1 MSVNPVLLGRGA
13 DLDRIREAI
22 LRDVAGSV
30 LILGSAGQGKS
41 ALARAA
47 MEDDAVVQR
56 FGARRYWADVTGART
71 ETDLVTIVARAL
83 GVSDGSSLRGRV
95 LEQLAEAPALLVL
108 KGAEV
113 TAGSGALG
121 MDEFAFALHRIP
133 TLAWVATTRG
143 LREALSV
150 RWSEVI
156 RLEPLTVEQATR
168 AFIETAG
175 AAAADDPML
184 PTLIDASRLLPGALE
199 LLARQ
204 ARLPGGAARVWEQWQ
219 ATGFIEE
226 SDLQPPE
233 ERAIAHALAAAV
245 HALQVPG
252 AVRLMSAV
260 ATVPDGLAT
269 DDLDAL
275 EDIPT
280 GTAVDELSSA
290 GILARETGRCR
301 VVALLVPHVLRFYP
315 AEARDREAVDD
326 LYLRLTEACGP
337 RAGGDGGQAAMHR
350 LSIELRNVETTLARG
365 LQAESPRACRATY
378 QYANYQRH
386 SGLGDPSLI
395 ERARALAGALGDAPL
410 AADCTARAGDLAINR
425 FDHPTASE
433 RYDEA
438 RLAYRA
444 LNDAR
449 GEAHCMRNL
458 GVIAMRTQRW
468 AAARALLE
476 QAATLAH
483 SVEDEAGEVSSL
495 ERLGDVAEALGERD
509 TARRYFEEAQR
520 RYQAIGDP
528 REANCWMSL
537 GTLALEDKDE
547 KVARDLLEKALAL
560 HTKAGHQLGIAN
572 SLMYLGTLDASA
584 APALA
589 TKRYDMALPLYRRIG
604 NVWGEGNVRI
614 LLADLAL
621 AANDIAKAGRLYREA
636 FNLHRAADNRTGAA
650 EAISGLAKVADAE
663 GRPEAARAFRQEAAT
678 LDAANERHPSA
689 S

>member
-30 LILGSAGQGKS
+30 LILGAVGQGKA

-47 MEDDAVVQR
+47 MEDEAVVQR
-56 FGARRYWADVTGART
+56 FGERRYWADVTGART
-71 ETDLVTIVARAL
+71 ETDLVIVVARAV

-95 LEQLAEAPALLVL
+95 LELLAEAPALLVL

-143 LREALSV
+143 LREAFSV

-156 RLEPLTVEQATR
+156 RLQPLTAEQATR

-175 AAAADDPML
+175 TATEGDPILAM
-184 PTLIDASRLLPGALE
+184 LIDASRRLPGALE

-204 ARLPGGAARVWEQWQ
+204 ARLPGGLAPVWERWQ
-219 ATGFIEE
+219 ATGFIEASGLE
-226 SDLQPPE
+226 PPE

-252 AVRLMSAV
+252 SVRLMSAA

-269 DDLDAL
+269 DDLGVL

-280 GTAVDELSSA
+280 GIAVDELSSA

-301 VVALLVPHVLRFYP
+301 VTAMLVPHVLRFFP
-315 AEARDREAVDD
+315 PEARDRKAVDD
-326 LYLRLTEACGP
+326 VYLRLIEACGP
-337 RAGGDGGQAAMHR
+337 RAGRGGGDAAMRR
-350 LSIELRNVETTLARG
+350 LSIERRNVETTLDRG
-365 LQAESPRACRATY
+365 LQAGSPRVCRATY
-378 QYANYQRH
+378 EYANYQRH

-395 ERARALAGALGDAPL
+395 ERARALAGALGDAQL
-410 AADCTARAGDLAINR
+410 EADCTARAGDLALGR
-425 FDHPTASE
+425 FDHPAATE
-433 RYDEA
+433 RYDKA
-438 RLAYRA
+438 RMAYRA
-444 LNDAR
+444 LGDAR
-449 GEAHCMRNL
+449 GEAHCTRNQA
-458 GVIAMRTQRW
+458 VILMRTHRW

-476 QAATLAH
+476 QAAALAH

-495 ERLGDVAEALGERD
+495 ERLGDIAQTLGERD

-520 RYQAIGDP
+520 RYEAIGDP
-528 REANCWMSL
+528 READCWMSL
-537 GTLALEDKDE
+537 GTLALEEGDE
-547 KVARDLLEKALAL
+547 KVARDLLERALVL
-560 HTKAGHQLGIAN
+560 HEKAGHQLGVAN
-572 SLMYLGTLDASA
+572 SLLSLGRLDVQA
-584 APALA
+584 APQLADERFRAAL
-589 TKRYDMALPLYRRIG
+589 RLYRRVG
-604 NVWGEGNVRI
+604 NVRGEGNVRI
-614 LLADLAL
+614 LLGDMAL
-621 AANDIAKAGRLYREA
+621 AANDVDTAGRLYREA
-636 FNLHRAADNRTGAA
+636 LNLYRATEDLYGQAN
-650 EAISGLAKVADAE
+650 AISGLAQVATAE
-663 GRPEAARAFRQEAAT
+663 GRTEAAQAFEQEAAT
-678 LDAANERHPSA
+678 LYAASKVQPSA
-689 S
+689 N